1 MLIKNLLNGAMLTGR
16 VTRNFQN
23 LHYFRCPV

>member
-1 MLIKNLLNGAMLTGR
+1 MLTGR